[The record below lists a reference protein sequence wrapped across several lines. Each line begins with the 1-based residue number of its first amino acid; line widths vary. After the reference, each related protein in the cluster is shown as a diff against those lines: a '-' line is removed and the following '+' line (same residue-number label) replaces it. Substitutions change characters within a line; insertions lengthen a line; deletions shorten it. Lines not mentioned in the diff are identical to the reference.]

1 MADLRSIAMGLPE
14 DQPSLTKPS
23 VESEPT
29 SNLLA
34 QAIIGLAPLLAGA
47 ALGGAR
53 GGAIGGEAG
62 LSGLSQLTKAQQLEQ
77 ERKAQMKKEE
87 RAGVE
92 TALRLKS
99 EARLAAS
106 EERKASAEEKRLA
119 LAEAAERRNQF
130 AALEKLGL
138 DKQELA
144 LKEKQLEQKAKEEKK
159 LSAQEYASGT
169 YARRLEQAESVF
181 NSLEQQGYD
190 RASIGQGF
198 KSMLPQR
205 LQDNALKAQTQAER
219 NFVNAVLRRESGAAI
234 SQAEFANAEQQYFPR
249 AGDTPDQAAIKK
261 ANRMQVL
268 AGLQAEGKKALE
280 QIPLVPV
287 PLPRLEKTEIIPS
300 AQAAPKPKM
309 IQQGGHVYKLN
320 QATGEYE

>member
-14 DQPSLTKPS
+14 DQPSVTKPP

-106 EERKASAEEKRLA
+106 EERKAKAEERKFAQESALNKEKLAFEKEKFQAEMGTGKKQLA
-119 LAEAAERRNQF
+119 LLSPDNKIMV
-130 AALEKLGL
+130 EKLSEDSAKKTAIANEITSAVKIFDDPTVSDTQKIKAG
-138 DKQELA
+138 QA
-144 LKEKQLEQKAKEEKK
+144 LLKTLNSTQGSDAVGVEE
-159 LSAQEYASGT
+159 
-169 YARRLEQAESVF
+169 ARRLGSF
-181 NSLEQQGYD
+181 LEWTI
-190 RASIGQGF
+190 RPF
-198 KSMLPQR
+198 P
-205 LQDNALKAQTQAER
+205 
-219 NFVNAVLRRESGAAI
+219 ESGKKI
-234 SQAEFANAEQQYFPR
+234 GRDLPGFR
-249 AGDTPDQAAIKK
+249 DQAASTVNRLASSIESNKSVVQNAMAGIPTQVKK
-261 ANRMQVL
+261 
-268 AGLQAEGKKALE
+268 
-280 QIPLVPV
+280 IPLKEETTW
-287 PLPRLEKTEIIPS
+287 LPEMPS

-320 QATGEYE
+320 EATGEYQ

>member
-1 MADLRSIAMGLPE
+1 MDNSELK
-14 DQPSLTKPS
+14 SLI
-23 VESEPT
+23 ESMRQSDAEAKSESSSSP
-29 SNLLA
+29 LLA
-34 QAIIGLAPLLAGA
+34 QAIIGLAPILLGS
-47 ALGGAR
+47 
-53 GGAIGGEAG
+53 AIGGAAGGAVGGKAG
-62 LSGLSQLTKAQQLEQ
+62 LEGLSFLQREQ
-77 ERKAQMKKEE
+77 EKERE
-87 RAGVE
+87 RASLAKREQKSAFE
-92 TALRLKS
+92 TALKLKG
-99 EARLAAS
+99 EERLAAS
-106 EERKASAEEKRLA
+106 EERKAKAEEKRVA

-198 KSMLPQR
+198 KSMLPER

-268 AGLQAEGKKALE
+268 AGLKAEGKKALE

-287 PLPRLEKTEIIPS
+287 PLPRLEKTEVIPS

-320 QATGEYE
+320 EATGEYE

>member
-14 DQPSLTKPS
+14 DQLSVTKPS
-23 VESEPT
+23 VESEPS

-47 ALGGAR
+47 ALSGAR

-62 LSGLSQLTKAQQLEQ
+62 LAGLSQLTKAQQLEQ

-106 EERKASAEEKRLA
+106 EERKAKAEERKFAQESALNKEKLAFEKEKFQAEMGTGKKQLA
-119 LAEAAERRNQF
+119 LLSPDNKIMV
-130 AALEKLGL
+130 EKLSEDSAKKTAIANEITSAVKIFDDPTVSDTQKIKAG
-138 DKQELA
+138 QA
-144 LKEKQLEQKAKEEKK
+144 LLKTLNSTQGSDAVGVEE
-159 LSAQEYASGT
+159 
-169 YARRLEQAESVF
+169 ARRLGSF
-181 NSLEQQGYD
+181 LEWTI
-190 RASIGQGF
+190 RPF
-198 KSMLPQR
+198 P
-205 LQDNALKAQTQAER
+205 
-219 NFVNAVLRRESGAAI
+219 ESGKKI
-234 SQAEFANAEQQYFPR
+234 GRDLPGFR
-249 AGDTPDQAAIKK
+249 DQAASTVNRLASSIEINKSVVQNAMAGIPTQVKK
-261 ANRMQVL
+261 
-268 AGLQAEGKKALE
+268 
-280 QIPLVPV
+280 IPLKEETTW
-287 PLPRLEKTEIIPS
+287 LPEMPS

-320 QATGEYE
+320 EATGEYE